1 MSTRSNASDPQ
12 GDAVPTSDELV
23 DRMVG
28 EFRLIRRLGKGGM
41 AEVYLAEQTS
51 LKRNVA
57 IKVLRPRDGQDVDQ
71 TLKRF
76 KAEALAAAGLS
87 HPNIVQVYVVGEDQG
102 THFIAQEYV
111 QGYNLREY
119 LQRKGPPDAQLALL
133 IMKQVAAALH
143 AAGQAGIVHRDIK
156 PENIMLTK
164 RGEVKVADFGL
175 AQLVMGGERLNLTQT
190 GMTMGTPLYMSPEQ
204 VSGSKL
210 DQRSDLYS
218 LGVTFYH
225 LLSGKPPFNGETA
238 VMVAMKHL
246 NDSPAPLHE
255 ARSDLPAS
263 LCELIHHLLEKKPED
278 RPENAQAVLKEIK
291 RISQERSAQGDAAQ
305 AASLQLSVPQL
316 PKGAINRSNAAS
328 SPPSAARIHASQTMQ
343 TVFEK
348 ADRSIGSQLW
358 PLFVAMLLA
367 AGAAAAV
374 GWFTRPGNPLRSTVR
389 LGQLDSRIGHRGLQL
404 PVPESAA
411 EAIRLAGRPCAGIT
425 PWSTRA
431 TAELG

>member
-1 MSTRSNASDPQ
+1 MPPRSTASDSR
-12 GDAVPTSDELV
+12 GESAPTGEELV

-57 IKVLRPRDGQDVDQ
+57 IKVLRPRDGQDAEQ

-87 HPNIVQVYVVGEDQG
+87 HPNIVQVYVVGEDKG

-119 LQRKGPPDAQLALL
+119 LHRKGPPDAQLALH
-133 IMKQVAAALH
+133 IMKQVSAALQ

-175 AQLVMGGERLNLTQT
+175 AQLMMGGERLNLTQT

-218 LGVTFYH
+218 MGVTFYH
-225 LLSGKPPFNGETA
+225 LLAGQPPFQGETA

-246 NDSPAPLHE
+246 NEAASPLHE
-255 ARSDLPAS
+255 ARSDLPPA
-263 LCELIHHLLEKKPED
+263 LCDLIHALLAKKPED
-278 RPENAQAVLKEIK
+278 RPESAQVVLKELK
-291 RISQERSAQGDAAQ
+291 RISQERAAQADVSQ
-305 AASLQLSVPQL
+305 AASLHLSVPQL
-316 PKGAINRSNAAS
+316 PKGAVNRSNAAS
-328 SPPSAARIHASQTMQ
+328 SPPSAARFHASQTMQ
-343 TVFEK
+343 TVFEHT
-348 ADRSIGSQLW
+348 DRSLAAQLW
-358 PLFVAMLLA
+358 PLMLAMILA
-367 AGAAAAV
+367 AGAAALV
-374 GWFTRPGNPLRSTVR
+374 GWLTRPGNPLRSTVR
-389 LGQLDSRIGHRGLQL
+389 VGQSEANGRRVWIQGGGAQDERLVRGAVMPSSGQR
-404 PVPESAA
+404 VE
-411 EAIRLAGRPCAGIT
+411 T
-425 PWSTRA
+425 
-431 TAELG
+431 

>member
-1 MSTRSNASDPQ
+1 MSTRPNASESR
-12 GDAVPTSDELV
+12 GDAVPTGDELV

-57 IKVLRPRDGQDVDQ
+57 IKVLRHRDDQDIEQ

-87 HPNIVQVYVVGEDQG
+87 HPNIVQVYMVGEDRG

-119 LQRKGPPDAQLALL
+119 LQRKGPPDAQLALH
-133 IMKQVAAALH
+133 IMKQVAAALQ

-225 LLSGKPPFNGETA
+225 LLAGQPPFNGETA

-246 NDSPAPLHE
+246 NDKAAPLHD
-255 ARSDLPAS
+255 ARADLPAA
-263 LCELIHHLLEKKPED
+263 LCDLIHQLLEKKPED
-278 RPENAQAVLKEIK
+278 RPENAQVVLKEIK
-291 RISQERSAQGDAAQ
+291 RISQERAGQAEAAQG
-305 AASLQLSVPQL
+305 ASLHLSVPQL
-316 PKGAINRSNAAS
+316 PKGAVNRGNAES
-328 SPPSAARIHASQTMQ
+328 SPPSAARMRVSQTMQ
-343 TVFEK
+343 TVFEQ
-348 ADRSIGSQLW
+348 ADNSLGSQLW
-358 PLFVAMLLA
+358 PLVLAMLLA

-374 GWFTRPGNPLRSTVR
+374 GWLTRPGNPLRNTVKI
-389 LGQLDSRIGHRGLQL
+389 GQS
-404 PVPESAA
+404 VPSAVDLSA
-411 EAIRLAGRPCAGIT
+411 RVTGFEVARFT
-425 PWSTRA
+425 PA
-431 TAELG
+431 APNACG